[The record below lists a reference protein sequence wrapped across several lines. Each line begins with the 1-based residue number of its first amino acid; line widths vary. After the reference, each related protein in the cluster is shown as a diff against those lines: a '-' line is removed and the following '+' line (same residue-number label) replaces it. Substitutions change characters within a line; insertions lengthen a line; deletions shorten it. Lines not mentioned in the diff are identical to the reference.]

1 MDIKY
6 LIEILPD
13 FLSYFAPG
21 AIAIGLYNILFLKK
35 QDHSVFIF
43 WSIVYSYIIKLVASL
58 VWTDSSNLLCGIVI
72 GVTVPLLLYFVVRVK
87 PFGVDSIFGVTLP
100 ENIWLKVLDF
110 EDNNY
115 IVVYL
120 TNGMAYAGTVYTA
133 DDDWVILKDYYSID
147 KTPDDNCKQILC
159 IPSSKIEYFEYS
171 YEDGSPKIKEF
182 IHLTECKTPRT
193 DEVPGVLF
201 MPSWLVVA
209 HHLCL

>member
-43 WSIVYSYIIKLVASL
+43 WSIVYSYVIKLVASL
-58 VWTDSSNLLCGIVI
+58 VWENSSNLLCGIVI
-72 GVTVPLLLYFVVRVK
+72 GIIVPLLLYFVVRVK
-87 PFGVDSIFGVTLP
+87 PFGIDSIFGVTLP

-120 TNGMAYAGTVYTA
+120 TNGKAYAGTVYTA

-147 KTPDDNCKQILC
+147 KTLDDNCKQILC

-182 IHLTECKTPRT
+182 YPF
-193 DEVPGVLF
+193 D
-201 MPSWLVVA
+201 
-209 HHLCL
+209 

>member
-58 VWTDSSNLLCGIVI
+58 VWADSSNLLCGIVI
-72 GVTVPLLLYFVVRVK
+72 GVTIPLLLYFVVRVK
-87 PFGVDSIFGVTLP
+87 PFGIDSIFGVTLP

-120 TNGMAYAGTVYTA
+120 TNGRAYAGTVYTA

-147 KTPDDNCKQILC
+147 KPKDDNCKQILC

-182 IHLTECKTPRT
+182 YPF
-193 DEVPGVLF
+193 D
-201 MPSWLVVA
+201 
-209 HHLCL
+209 

>member
-58 VWTDSSNLLCGIVI
+58 VWADSSNLLCGIVI
-72 GVTVPLLLYFVVRVK
+72 GVTIPLLLYFVVRVK
-87 PFGVDSIFGVTLP
+87 PFGIDSIFGVTLP

-115 IVVYL
+115 IVV
-120 TNGMAYAGTVYTA
+120 
-133 DDDWVILKDYYSID
+133 
-147 KTPDDNCKQILC
+147 
-159 IPSSKIEYFEYS
+159 
-171 YEDGSPKIKEF
+171 
-182 IHLTECKTPRT
+182 
-193 DEVPGVLF
+193 
-201 MPSWLVVA
+201 
-209 HHLCL
+209 